1 MSRVAPDLPELQRV
15 PEAARSL
22 VYLSA
27 LNRALRSP
35 LTWLTG
41 AVVVAVAVGLGANQG
56 NALFGDAGA
65 IIGIVA
71 GASAAIVCFFKL
83 ILPWYARRMLPSV
96 IDHAGGVTLD
106 QVRQADDNVQ
116 RMIEAYKRQE
126 RGTPE
131 AADRRGPERLP

>member
-22 VYLSA
+22 VYLGA

-41 AVVVAVAVGLGANQG
+41 AVVVAVAFGLGANQG
-56 NALFGDAGA
+56 NALFGDAGT
-65 IIGIVA
+65 IIGIVG
-71 GASAAIVCFFKL
+71 GASAGIVCFFKL

-96 IDHAGGVTLD
+96 IAHAGSGTLD

-116 RMIEAYKRQE
+116 RMIEAYKRQDA
-126 RGTPE
+126 R
-131 AADRRGPERLP
+131 DH